1 MLVILDNT
9 MLCKEEIIM
18 ECYVGLKL
26 VKAEPC
32 TVKEYN
38 ETVRPLMY
46 TGECQDGYKIE
57 YEDNYISWSPKE
69 VFEKAYR
76 KTINLTFG
84 LALEELKRGKKVARK
99 GWNGKGQYIELAT
112 NISYKNSKKEEIN
125 AEHKDIVNKAIAFIV
140 TSGVQLGWLASQA
153 DMLAEDWEVIE

>member
-1 MLVILDNT
+1 MLVILDNI
-9 MLCKEEIIM
+9 MLCKEELIM
-18 ECYVGLKL
+18 ERYVGLKL

-38 ETVRPLMY
+38 KTVRPLMY
-46 TGECQDGYKIE
+46 TGECQEGYKIE

-84 LALEELKRGKKVARK
+84 LALEELKRGEKVARK
-99 GWNGKGQYIELAT
+99 GWNGKGMWLVLVPTGFYDVGV
-112 NISYKNSKKEEIN
+112 SKTTDKIDGLLPWVGMKT
-125 AEHKDIVNKAIAFIV
+125 ADNKFV
-140 TSGVQLGWLASQA
+140 PWLPSQT
-153 DMLAEDWEVIE
+153 DLLAEDWAVI